1 MTIKWNW
8 GTGLILAYSGF
19 VVFMLGMVYLCTQ
32 QHFDLVTEDYYEQEL
47 KFQQVIDGKQ
57 NEQLLAKHTAVTMES
72 GVVTV
77 TLPMEKSDAAGVVVF
92 YKPDNASFDK
102 TLALNGGNSIS
113 LPVSELKPGLYK
125 VKAIWKSE
133 GKPYYNEQ
141 SLYIP

>member
-8 GTGLILAYSGF
+8 GTGLIIAYSSF

-32 QHFDLVTEDYYEQEL
+32 QHFDLVTDDYYEQEL

-57 NEQLLAKHTAVTMES
+57 NENLLEKQTIIKIEL

-77 TLPMEKSDAAGVVVF
+77 TLPMEKIEGEGKVVF

-102 TLALNGGNSIS
+102 TLALNGSNSITI
-113 LPVSELKPGLYK
+113 PVFELKSGLYK
-125 VKAIWKSE
+125 VKATWKSE

-141 SLYIP
+141 SLFIP

>member
-8 GTGLILAYSGF
+8 GTGLIIAYSSF

-57 NEQLLAKHTAVTMES
+57 NEQLLEKQTLVKMDL

-77 TLPMEKSDAAGVVVF
+77 TLPMEKSDGEGKVVF
-92 YKPDNASFDK
+92 YKPDNANFDK
-102 TLALNGGNSIS
+102 TIALNGSNRVSI
-113 LPVSELKPGLYK
+113 PVSELKSGMYT
-125 VKAIWKSE
+125 VKATWQSE

-141 SLYIP
+141 TLFIP